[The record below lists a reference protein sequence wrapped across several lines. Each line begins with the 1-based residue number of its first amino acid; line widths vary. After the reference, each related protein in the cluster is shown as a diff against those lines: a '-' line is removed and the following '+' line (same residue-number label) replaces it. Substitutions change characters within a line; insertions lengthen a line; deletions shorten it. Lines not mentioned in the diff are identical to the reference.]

1 MVIQRRSFIKFILG
15 SSTINLLIPRLS
27 LGDSLND
34 SDESEFCR
42 SLVPVGRRLETEG
55 YYVWGASP
63 IVGDDG
69 KIHVFYSRW
78 PVKYGMG
85 GWIHQSE
92 IAHAVAD
99 TPESDFRYL
108 ETVLAPR
115 EGDHWDSTTCHN
127 PHIKFVDG
135 KFCLFYM
142 GNSNKKT
149 DTKRIGLS
157 ISDSMNGPW
166 DHADKPLLEA
176 SEDENA
182 WDNHCTSNPTFVKH
196 PNGQYWLYYKS
207 WNTGEYENYTDPKI
221 RGNRKYGLA
230 NADKLEGPYIKY
242 DKNPVIDYSGLGNNI
257 QAEDGLVW
265 YENGKFRMILRDM
278 GIFNHQYGLYIES
291 GNGIEWSKPKI
302 AYYNTDHY
310 FTQPPKPKHLSKYGR
325 FERPQILFVN
335 DTPAYLF
342 VTTQGGEYMTSSPF
356 IFKINKL

>member
-1 MVIQRRSFIKFILG
+1 
-15 SSTINLLIPRLS
+15 LLIPRLS